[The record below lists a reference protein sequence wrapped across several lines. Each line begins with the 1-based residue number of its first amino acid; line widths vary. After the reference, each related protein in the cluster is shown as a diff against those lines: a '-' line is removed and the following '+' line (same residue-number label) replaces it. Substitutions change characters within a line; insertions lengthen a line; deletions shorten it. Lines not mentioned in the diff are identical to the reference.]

1 MSNLLKCKTIFNIM
15 SSRFLRLTH
24 FLLNVNQIRR
34 IDINPGVYK
43 IHLIPTELS
52 GFTLVGSGTF
62 QSSAETYTATE
73 KDHISDYKII
83 TDWINNNE
91 NNKNNKKD

>member
-1 MSNLLKCKTIFNIM
+1 M

-83 TDWINNNE
+83 TDWINNNG
-91 NNKNNKKD
+91 NNKKD

>member
-1 MSNLLKCKTIFNIM
+1 M
-15 SSRFLRLTH
+15 SSRFLRITH
-24 FLLNVNQIRR
+24 CLINVNQIRR

-73 KDHISDYKII
+73 KDNTIDYKII
-83 TDWINNNE
+83 TDWINNNG
-91 NNKNNKKD
+91 NNNGNNKKD

>member
-1 MSNLLKCKTIFNIM
+1 M
-15 SSRFLRLTH
+15 SSRFLRITH
-24 FLLNVNQIRR
+24 CLINVNQIRR

-62 QSSAETYTATE
+62 QSSAETYTVIE
-73 KDHISDYKII
+73 KDNIIDYKLI
-83 TDWINNNE
+83 DEWIKNNE
-91 NNKNNKKD
+91 NKNV

>member
-1 MSNLLKCKTIFNIM
+1 M
-15 SSRFLRLTH
+15 SSRFLRITH
-24 FLLNVNQIRR
+24 CLINVNQIRR

-62 QSSAETYTATE
+62 QSSAETYTVIE
-73 KDHISDYKII
+73 KDNTIDYKLI
-83 TDWINNNE
+83 DEWIKNNE
-91 NNKNNKKD
+91 NKNV

>member
-1 MSNLLKCKTIFNIM
+1 M
-15 SSRFLRLTH
+15 SSRFLRLTS
-24 FLLNVNQIRR
+24 FLINVNQIRR

-43 IHLIPTELS
+43 IHLIPNEFS

-73 KDHISDYKII
+73 KDNIIDYKLISD
-83 TDWINNNE
+83 WIE
-91 NNKNNKKD
+91 NDKNKNVWK

>member
-1 MSNLLKCKTIFNIM
+1 MP
-15 SSRFLRLTH
+15 SRFLRITH
-24 FLLNVNQIRR
+24 YLINVNQIRR

-62 QSSAETYTATE
+62 QSSAETYTVIE
-73 KDHISDYKII
+73 KDNIIDYKLI
-83 TDWINNNE
+83 DEWINNNE
-91 NNKNNKKD
+91 NNKNQ

>member
-15 SSRFLRLTH
+15 SSRFLRITH
-24 FLLNVNQIRR
+24 CLINVNQIRR

-62 QSSAETYTATE
+62 QSSAETYTVIE
-73 KDHISDYKII
+73 KDNTIDYKLI
-83 TDWINNNE
+83 DEWIKNNE
-91 NNKNNKKD
+91 NNKKD

>member
-1 MSNLLKCKTIFNIM
+1 M

-62 QSSAETYTATE
+62 QSSAETYTVIE
-73 KDHISDYKII
+73 KDNIIDYKLI
-83 TDWINNNE
+83 DEWIKHNE
-91 NNKNNKKD
+91 NNKKDKI

>member
-1 MSNLLKCKTIFNIM
+1 M
-15 SSRFLRLTH
+15 SSRFLRITH
-24 FLLNVNQIRR
+24 CLINVNQIRR

-62 QSSAETYTATE
+62 QSSAETYTVIE
-73 KDHISDYKII
+73 KDNIIDYNLIDLSVNYLLDISQTPDEVTIQLI
-83 TDWINNNE
+83 
-91 NNKNNKKD
+91 

>member
-1 MSNLLKCKTIFNIM
+1 M
-15 SSRFLRLTH
+15 SSRFLRLTS

-52 GFTLVGSGTF
+52 GFTIVGSGTF

-73 KDHISDYKII
+73 KDNIIDYKLI
-83 TDWINNNE
+83 DEWIKNNE
-91 NNKNNKKD
+91 NNKKD

>member
-1 MSNLLKCKTIFNIM
+1 M
-15 SSRFLRLTH
+15 SSRFLRITH
-24 FLLNVNQIRR
+24 CLINVNQIRR

-62 QSSAETYTATE
+62 QSSAETYTVIE
-73 KDHISDYKII
+73 KDNTIDYKLI
-83 TDWINNNE
+83 DEWIKHNE
-91 NNKNNKKD
+91 NNKKDKI

>member
-1 MSNLLKCKTIFNIM
+1 M
-15 SSRFLRLTH
+15 SRFLRLTN
-24 FLLNVNQIRR
+24 LLINVNQIRR

-62 QSSAETYTATE
+62 QSSAETYTVIE
-73 KDHISDYKII
+73 KDNIIDYKLIS
-83 TDWINNNE
+83 DWINNNE
-91 NNKNNKKD
+91 NNENNKNNKINKI

>member
-1 MSNLLKCKTIFNIM
+1 M
-15 SSRFLRLTH
+15 SSRFLRITH
-24 FLLNVNQIRR
+24 CLINVNQIRR

-62 QSSAETYTATE
+62 QSSSENYTATE
-73 KDHISDYKII
+73 KDNTIDYKLI
-83 TDWINNNE
+83 DEWIKNNE
-91 NNKNNKKD
+91 KNGNNKKD

>member
-1 MSNLLKCKTIFNIM
+1 M
-15 SSRFLRLTH
+15 SSRFLRLTS

-43 IHLIPTELS
+43 IHLIPSEFS

-73 KDHISDYKII
+73 KDNIIDYKLISD
-83 TDWINNNE
+83 WIE
-91 NNKNNKKD
+91 NDKNKNVWK

>member
-1 MSNLLKCKTIFNIM
+1 M

-34 IDINPGVYK
+34 IDINPGVYR

-62 QSSAETYTATE
+62 QSSAETYTVIE
-73 KDHISDYKII
+73 KDNIIDYKLI
-83 TDWINNNE
+83 DEWIKNNENNNE
-91 NNKNNKKD
+91 NNGNNKKD

>member
-1 MSNLLKCKTIFNIM
+1 M
-15 SSRFLRLTH
+15 SSRFLRLTS
-24 FLLNVNQIRR
+24 FLINVNQIRR

-62 QSSAETYTATE
+62 QSSAETYTVIE
-73 KDHISDYKII
+73 KVNIIDYKLIS
-83 TDWINNNE
+83 DWINNNE
-91 NNKNNKKD
+91 NNKKD

>member
-1 MSNLLKCKTIFNIM
+1 M
-15 SSRFLRLTH
+15 SSRFLRITH
-24 FLLNVNQIRR
+24 CLINVNQIRR

-62 QSSAETYTATE
+62 QSSAETYTVIE
-73 KDHISDYKII
+73 KDNRIDYKLI
-83 TDWINNNE
+83 DEWINNNE
-91 NNKNNKKD
+91 NNGNNKKD

>member
-1 MSNLLKCKTIFNIM
+1 M
-15 SSRFLRLTH
+15 SSRFLRLTS

-43 IHLIPTELS
+43 IHLIPSELS

-73 KDHISDYKII
+73 KDNIIDYKLISD
-83 TDWINNNE
+83 WIE
-91 NNKNNKKD
+91 NDKNKNVWK

>member
-1 MSNLLKCKTIFNIM
+1 M

-62 QSSAETYTATE
+62 QSSAETYTVIE
-73 KDHISDYKII
+73 KDNIIDYKLI
-83 TDWINNNE
+83 DEWIKNNE
-91 NNKNNKKD
+91 NNKND